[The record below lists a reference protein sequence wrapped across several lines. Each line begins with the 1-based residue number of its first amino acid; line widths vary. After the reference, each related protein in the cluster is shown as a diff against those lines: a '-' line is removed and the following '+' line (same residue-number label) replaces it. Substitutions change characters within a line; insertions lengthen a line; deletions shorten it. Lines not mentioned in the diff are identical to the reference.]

1 MSARPGPEP
10 VPTRIPQRGH
20 QLLAHTADW
29 AFEAWGTSRPACF
42 EEAVLA
48 LVECF
53 ADTSS
58 APAPTPIPVAF
69 GPASDA
75 DLLVTLLEEVI
86 YIADVLGV
94 VPVTVELRDT
104 DDGGL
109 TGTLDAVAIDT
120 VEAVGPAPKGVS
132 HEIAI
137 DRNGAAWTC
146 RALIDV

>member
-1 MSARPGPEP
+1 MMNSP
-10 VPTRIPQRGH
+10 PTRGH
-20 QLLAHTADW
+20 RLLEHTADW
-29 AFEAWGTSRPACF
+29 AFEAWGPSRPACF

-58 APAPTPIPVAF
+58 APAPKPIPVAL

-86 YIADVLGV
+86 YTADVLGV
-94 VPVTVELRDT
+94 VPATVELVDT

-109 TGTLDAVAIDT
+109 TGTFDAVAIDSIEPT
-120 VEAVGPAPKGVS
+120 GPAPKGVS
-132 HEIAI
+132 RDIDIAR
-137 DRNGAAWTC
+137 DGAGWTC
-146 RALIDV
+146 HVLIDV